1 MNFKLNIPN
10 ILTISRALMVPLI
23 CYFLYFDGLFNI
35 IIAILL
41 LTIASLT
48 DTFDGLIARKLNQ
61 VSEFGAF
68 FDPLADK
75 ILVWGGYIG
84 FLLKPFFFNMLPFVV
99 IIILRDLF
107 VTFLRFHSKNKNIEF
122 KTSFLAKTKTAV
134 QMVFAFFL
142 MFFILITYIVKSS
155 LKIDSLSYK
164 DIWFTFL
171 SDYGNFIVNIPFVL
185 MGMVSI
191 FTLWTGIDYLIQ
203 YLKWGKKS

>member
-10 ILTISRALMVPLI
+10 ILTLSRALLVPVI
-23 CYFLYFDGLFNI
+23 CYFLYVDGIFNI
-35 IIAILL
+35 TVAILL

-61 VSEFGAF
+61 TSEFGAF

-75 ILVWGGYIG
+75 ILVWGVYIG

-107 VTFLRFHSKNKNIEF
+107 VTFLRFHSRNKNIEF

-142 MFFILITYIVKSS
+142 MFFILITYIIRSF
-155 LKIDSLSYK
+155 LKISSFSYNE
-164 DIWFTFL
+164 IWCYF
-171 SDYGNFIVNIPFVL
+171 SPEYGNFIIYIPFAL

-203 YLKWGKKS
+203 YLKWGKRN

>member
-1 MNFKLNIPN
+1 MNFRLNIPN
-10 ILTISRALMVPLI
+10 ILTISRALMVPFI
-23 CYFLYFDGLFNI
+23 CYFLYFDGFLNI

-75 ILVWGGYIG
+75 ILVWGVYIG
-84 FLLKPFFFNMLPFVV
+84 FLLKPFFLKMFPFVV

-107 VTFLRFHSKNKNIEF
+107 VTFLRFYSKNKNIEF
-122 KTSFLAKTKTAV
+122 KTSVLAKTKTAV

-142 MFFILITYIVKSS
+142 MFFILISYIVKIS
-155 LKIDSLSYK
+155 LKIDSSSYK

-171 SDYGNFIVNIPFVL
+171 SDYGNFIVNIPFIL

-203 YLKWGKKS
+203 YLKRGKKS